1 METEGK
7 PSNETKRLFLDG
19 TADLMLALKS
29 PTGIK
34 LVLEY
39 KGNFDSVVFCYGSL
53 VAYFTGLMEGLS
65 KMTDPPEAIP
75 ILLNLIEKI
84 NGKVEKQASLVQSI
98 QTALVELSETKVHSL
113 TAHFAPP
120 SFFLCSFS
128 RIVLLGFRDPL
139 WHRAESPDV

>member
-53 VAYFTGLMEGLS
+53 VAYFNGLMEGLS

-113 TAHFAPP
+113 TALFC
-120 SFFLCSFS
+120 SSIIFSLFFLTHC
-128 RIVLLGFRDPL
+128 IIGL
-139 WHRAESPDV
+139 